1 MICFKRIKIFFCI
14 SWKNWPFLDLEMPK
28 FGIYA
33 SKLASEPLMKENWPK
48 MFFCR
53 ILIHPTW
60 CSSCPGLGHNS
71 IRIFVENKYLA
82 IIVKF
87 VIFQSPFLLSSSWPT
102 SGKTSK
108 RLPMVQY
115 LKLHPFILI
124 MLSFQRCTIII
135 IEVSQILHCIANRFL
150 PP

>member
-1 MICFKRIKIFFCI
+1 MC
-14 SWKNWPFLDLEMPK
+14 
-28 FGIYA
+28 
-33 SKLASEPLMKENWPK
+33 
-48 MFFCR
+48 FFCR
-53 ILIHPTW
+53 FLIHPTW

-124 MLSFQRCTIII
+124 MLSFQRCTILI
-135 IEVSQILHCIANRFL
+135 IEESQILHSTVLQIYSFYHKEVIRLDLHIDYNSHMVGTKTISFEIRGLF
-150 PP
+150 